1 MNKATPMIRAIT
13 FDLDDTF
20 WENGPVMAITEPGH
34 YQWLDEKIGHAERF
48 PLEEYQR
55 RRMALAQRHPVRRGD
70 FTWLRH
76 QALTE
81 MLLEFGLDHD
91 QASRWADDTI
101 EHMLTLR
108 HDVSVFEEV
117 PAMLEGLRARGI
129 RLGAITNGNV
139 DLERLPIAEHFDVI
153 IKAGVALA
161 PKPDA
166 RCFLSAMA
174 RLGAT
179 SPAQAVHV
187 GDSWAEDA
195 LPAQRLGMHAAWIDA
210 KNTGLP
216 TDCPPGIH
224 RLAHIRELD
233 EMLIDSGLLARESQ

>member
-1 MNKATPMIRAIT
+1 MIKAIT

-20 WENGPVMAITEPGH
+20 WDNGPVMAATEPGH
-34 YQWLDEKIGHAERF
+34 YQWLDEQIGHAAHF

-55 RRMALAQRHPVRRGD
+55 RRMALAQQHPLHRGD

-76 QALTE
+76 QTLTG
-81 MLLEFGLDHD
+81 MLLEFGLAEDE
-91 QASRWADDTI
+91 ARRWADDTI

-108 HDVSVFEEV
+108 HDVAIFEEV
-117 PAMLEGLRARGI
+117 PAMLERLRARGI

-139 DLERLPIAEHFDVI
+139 DLERLVIAEHFDVI

-174 RLGAT
+174 RLGAQ
-179 SPAQAVHV
+179 SPREAVHV

-195 LPAQRLGMHAAWIDA
+195 LPAQRLGMHVAWIDA

-216 TDCPPGIH
+216 EQAPAGIH
-224 RLAHIRELD
+224 RLSHIREL
-233 EMLIDSGLLARESQ
+233 EAMLAGLE

>member
-1 MNKATPMIRAIT
+1 MIKAIT

-20 WENGPVMAITEPGH
+20 WDNGPVMAATEPGH
-34 YQWLDEKIGHAERF
+34 YQWLDAQVGHAARF

-55 RRMALAQRHPVRRGD
+55 RRMALAQQHPLRRGD

-76 QALTE
+76 RTLAD
-81 MLLEFGLDHD
+81 MLIEFGLAHD
-91 QASRWADDTI
+91 EAHRWADDTI

-108 HDVSVFEEV
+108 HDVAIFEEV
-117 PAMLEGLRARGI
+117 PAMLEGLRARGV

-139 DLERLPIAEHFDVI
+139 DLERLVIAEHFDVI

-174 RLGAT
+174 RLGAQ
-179 SPAQAVHV
+179 SPSEAVHV

-210 KNTGLP
+210 KNVGLP
-216 TDCPPGIH
+216 EACPQGIH
-224 RLAHIRELD
+224 RLSHIREL
-233 EMLIDSGLLARESQ
+233 ETLLAELGLPDNGRG

>member
-1 MNKATPMIRAIT
+1 MIKAIT

-20 WENGPVMAITEPGH
+20 WDNGPVMAATEPGH
-34 YQWLDEKIGHAERF
+34 YQWLDEQIGHAARF

-55 RRMALAQRHPVRRGD
+55 RRMALAQQYPLYRGD
-70 FTWLRH
+70 FTWLRRKT
-76 QALTE
+76 LTD
-81 MLLEFGLDHD
+81 MLTEFGL
-91 QASRWADDTI
+91 ASDEAGRWADDTI

-108 HDVSVFEEV
+108 HDVTIFEEV
-117 PAMLEGLRARGI
+117 PAMLERLRGRGI

-139 DLERLPIAEHFDVI
+139 DLERLVIAEHFDVI

-174 RLGAT
+174 RLGMAAPRET
-179 SPAQAVHV
+179 VHV

-195 LPAQRLGMHAAWIDA
+195 LPAQRLGMHVAWIDA

-216 TDCPPGIH
+216 EQAPGGIH
-224 RLAHIRELD
+224 RLTHIREL
-233 EMLIDSGLLARESQ
+233 ETLLATLESLEDDPR